1 LDTAIKY
8 PHIVVFLFSNNLYRW
23 ESKKIKLKV
32 EHSLDNNETTVFI
45 EVHKST
51 IVHPFKG
58 FSDTVLLLLHLLRFN
73 VFLFSLTLS
82 LSGLTRTAM
91 NERHTQR
98 EAGIESSFVY
108 RSALSRKNAIFVLK
122 SVLCWQTVNGG

>member
-1 LDTAIKY
+1 MDTAIKY
-8 PHIVVFLFSNNLYRW
+8 PHIIVFLLSNNLYRW
-23 ESKKIKLKV
+23 ESKKKKLKV
-32 EHSLDNNETTVFI
+32 EHSLDNNERTVFI

-51 IVHPFKG
+51 ILHPFKG
-58 FSDTVLLLLHLLRFN
+58 FSDTVLLLLH
-73 VFLFSLTLS
+73 FLFSLTLS
-82 LSGLTRTAM
+82 LSGLTWTAM
-91 NERHTQR
+91 NEHHTQR